1 MINLINEINS
11 KLKAIISELEDKKS
25 ECESVLDDVK
35 SKIDKKID
43 EAKRYKVDVDSA
55 KDKIKTLEE
64 EIKAL
69 EVDLTD
75 LNERFGKKDLNAIV
89 EAGNKEI
96 NAKMIAKQ
104 NEITKYREK
113 IGELTEKARAIK
125 DLLINL
131 KKDKEIKTERLSNYT
146 KALEYYSK
154 ELNRIIDFASENPDN
169 LIFEPTYEVKKYED
183 VNLDSPVFDEISQMD
198 EPDEEEETT
207 ASVSEPEPEVKTLE
221 EPATTDYQKID
232 FKALNDSIDSEY
244 ASIFGTGLDDEE
256 EKTDLKEPATEPE
269 VHTESEKSE
278 ESVLQEKKEESKDE
292 SLNIFDH
299 ENVSDGGFSFG
310 GLSEADLNMEPEV
323 EPEPVTTDNTMN
335 STDTEKEN
343 SLSFE
348 PVEEKND
355 NENELINLFTE
366 NGVDYYNFTKADQDR
381 LKANY
386 NKEMYKKVF
395 DVLKRNNIKL
405 DEIYESADIFTTS
418 TPAEIEHVI
427 SKLLL
432 AGQTTSNISYVLS
445 ALPFINSFDLNE
457 VIKSYGP
464 KVSEA
469 NITDLIVKAKHL
481 NDLGGNR

>member
-11 KLKAIISELEDKKS
+11 KLKAIISELETKKS
-25 ECESVLDDVK
+25 ECEKVLDEVK

-43 EAKRYKVDVDSA
+43 EAKGYKVDVDNA
-55 KDKIKTLEE
+55 KEKIKSLEE

-131 KKDKEIKTERLSNYT
+131 KKDKEIKTERLDNYT

-154 ELNRIIDFASENPDN
+154 ELNRIIDFSSENPEN
-169 LIFEPTYEVKKYED
+169 LVIEPTFEVKKYD
-183 VNLDSPVFDEISQMD
+183 NVNLDSPVFDEISQMD
-198 EPDEEEETT
+198 EPEDEETETSS
-207 ASVSEPEPEVKTLE
+207 AVKEEVKTEE
-221 EPATTDYQKID
+221 EPVSDYQKID

-244 ASIFGTGLDDEE
+244 ASIFGTGLDDDHKKSEPVAPSKEEVTEE
-256 EKTDLKEPATEPE
+256 EP
-269 VHTESEKSE
+269 
-278 ESVLQEKKEESKDE
+278 SKDE
-292 SLNIFDH
+292 VKDEPVSNDLNIFEH
-299 ENVSDGGFSFG
+299 ENVSDSDGSFSFD
-310 GLSEADLNMEPEV
+310 GLSEADLNAEPEAPLDDKKV
-323 EPEPVTTDNTMN
+323 EVKD
-335 STDTEKEN
+335 N

-348 PVEEKND
+348 SVTPSNDETEE
-355 NENELINLFTE
+355 LANLFTE
-366 NGVDYYNFTKADQDR
+366 NGVDYYKFTATDQDR
-381 LKANY
+381 LKSNY

-405 DEIYESADIFTTS
+405 DSIYDSADLFTTS

-445 ALPFINSFDLNE
+445 ALPLINSFDLNE
-457 VIKSYGP
+457 VVKSYGP

>member
-11 KLKAIISELEDKKS
+11 KLKAIISELETKKS
-25 ECESVLDDVK
+25 ECEKVLDDVK

-43 EAKRYKVDVDSA
+43 EAKGYKVDVDSA

-131 KKDKEIKTERLSNYT
+131 KKDKEIKTERLDNYT
-146 KALEYYSK
+146 KALKYYSK
-154 ELNRIIDFASENPDN
+154 ELNRIIDFSSENPEN
-169 LIFEPTYEVKKYED
+169 LVIEPTFEVKKYD
-183 VNLDSPVFDEISQMD
+183 NVNLDSPVFDEISQMN
-198 EPDEEEETT
+198 EPEDEETETSS
-207 ASVSEPEPEVKTLE
+207 AVKEDVKTEE
-221 EPATTDYQKID
+221 EPVSDYQKID

-244 ASIFGTGLDDEE
+244 ASIFGTGLDDDDHKESEPVAPFKEEVTEE
-256 EKTDLKEPATEPE
+256 EP
-269 VHTESEKSE
+269 
-278 ESVLQEKKEESKDE
+278 SKDE
-292 SLNIFDH
+292 VKDEPVSNDLNIFEH
-299 ENVSDGGFSFG
+299 ENVSDGDGSFSFD
-310 GLSEADLNMEPEV
+310 GLSEADLNAEPEAPLDDKKV
-323 EPEPVTTDNTMN
+323 EVKD
-335 STDTEKEN
+335 N

-348 PVEEKND
+348 SVTPSNDETEE
-355 NENELINLFTE
+355 LANLFTE
-366 NGVDYYNFTKADQDR
+366 NGVDYYKFTATDQDR
-381 LKANY
+381 LKSNY

-405 DEIYESADIFTTS
+405 DAIYDSADLFTTS

-445 ALPFINSFDLNE
+445 ALPLINSFDLNE
-457 VIKSYGP
+457 VVKSYGP

>member
-1 MINLINEINS
+1 MINLIKEINS
-11 KLKAIISELEDKKS
+11 KLKAIISELETKKS
-25 ECESVLDDVK
+25 ECEKVLDEVK

-43 EAKRYKVDVDSA
+43 EAKGYKVDVDNA
-55 KDKIKTLEE
+55 KEKIKSLEE

-131 KKDKEIKTERLSNYT
+131 KKDKEIKTERLDNYT

-154 ELNRIIDFASENPDN
+154 ELNRIIDFASENPEN
-169 LIFEPTYEVKKYED
+169 LVIEPTFEVKKYD
-183 VNLDSPVFDEISQMD
+183 NVNLDSPVFDEISQMN
-198 EPDEEEETT
+198 EPEDEETETSS
-207 ASVSEPEPEVKTLE
+207 AVKEEVKTEE
-221 EPATTDYQKID
+221 EPVSDYQKID

-244 ASIFGTGLDDEE
+244 ASIFGTGLDDDDHKESEPVAPFKEEVTEE
-256 EKTDLKEPATEPE
+256 EP
-269 VHTESEKSE
+269 
-278 ESVLQEKKEESKDE
+278 SKDE
-292 SLNIFDH
+292 VKDEPVSNDLNIFEH
-299 ENVSDGGFSFG
+299 ENVSDGDGSFSFD
-310 GLSEADLNMEPEV
+310 GLSEADLNAEPEAPLDDKKV
-323 EPEPVTTDNTMN
+323 EVKD
-335 STDTEKEN
+335 N

-348 PVEEKND
+348 SVTPSNDETEE
-355 NENELINLFTE
+355 LANLFTE
-366 NGVDYYNFTKADQDR
+366 NGVDYYKFTATDQDR
-381 LKANY
+381 LKSNY

-405 DEIYESADIFTTS
+405 DAIYDSADLFTTS

-445 ALPFINSFDLNE
+445 ALPLINSFDLNE
-457 VIKSYGP
+457 VVKSYGP

>member
-1 MINLINEINS
+1 MINLIKEINS
-11 KLKAIISELEDKKS
+11 KLKAIISELETKKS
-25 ECESVLDDVK
+25 ECEKVLDEVK

-43 EAKRYKVDVDSA
+43 EAKGYKVDVDNA
-55 KDKIKTLEE
+55 KEKIKSLEE

-131 KKDKEIKTERLSNYT
+131 KKDKEIKTERLDNYT
-146 KALEYYSK
+146 KALKYYSK
-154 ELNRIIDFASENPDN
+154 ELNRIIDFSSENPEN
-169 LIFEPTYEVKKYED
+169 LVIEPTFEVKKYD
-183 VNLDSPVFDEISQMD
+183 NVNLDSPVFDEISKMD
-198 EPDEEEETT
+198 EPEDEETETSS
-207 ASVSEPEPEVKTLE
+207 AVKEEVKTEE
-221 EPATTDYQKID
+221 EPVSDYQKID

-244 ASIFGTGLDDEE
+244 ASIFGTGLDDDDHKKSEPVVPSKEEVTEE
-256 EKTDLKEPATEPE
+256 EP
-269 VHTESEKSE
+269 
-278 ESVLQEKKEESKDE
+278 SKDE
-292 SLNIFDH
+292 VKDEPVSNDLNIFEH
-299 ENVSDGGFSFG
+299 ENVSDGDGIFSFE
-310 GLSEADLNMEPEV
+310 GLSEADLNAEPEAPLDDKKV
-323 EPEPVTTDNTMN
+323 EVKD
-335 STDTEKEN
+335 N

-348 PVEEKND
+348 SVTPSNDETEE
-355 NENELINLFTE
+355 LANLFTE
-366 NGVDYYNFTKADQDR
+366 NGVDYYKFTATDQDR
-381 LKANY
+381 LKSNY

-405 DEIYESADIFTTS
+405 DAIYDSADLFTTS

-445 ALPFINSFDLNE
+445 ALPLINSFDLNE
-457 VIKSYGP
+457 VVKSYGP

>member
-11 KLKAIISELEDKKS
+11 KLKAIISELETKKS
-25 ECESVLDDVK
+25 ECEKVLDDVK

-43 EAKRYKVDVDSA
+43 EAKGYKVDVDNA
-55 KDKIKTLEE
+55 KEKIKSLEE

-131 KKDKEIKTERLSNYT
+131 KKDKEIKTERLDNYT
-146 KALEYYSK
+146 KALKYYSK
-154 ELNRIIDFASENPDN
+154 ELNRIIDFSSENPEN
-169 LIFEPTYEVKKYED
+169 LVIEPTFEVKKYD
-183 VNLDSPVFDEISQMD
+183 NVNLDSPVFDEISQMD
-198 EPDEEEETT
+198 EPEDEETETSS
-207 ASVSEPEPEVKTLE
+207 AVKEEVKTEE
-221 EPATTDYQKID
+221 EPVSDYQKID

-244 ASIFGTGLDDEE
+244 ASIFGTGLDDDDHKESEPVAPSKEEVTEE
-256 EKTDLKEPATEPE
+256 E
-269 VHTESEKSE
+269 S
-278 ESVLQEKKEESKDE
+278 SKDE
-292 SLNIFDH
+292 VKDEPVSNDLNIFEH
-299 ENVSDGGFSFG
+299 ENVSDGDGSFSFD
-310 GLSEADLNMEPEV
+310 GLSEADLNAEPEAPLDDKKV
-323 EPEPVTTDNTMN
+323 EVKD
-335 STDTEKEN
+335 N

-348 PVEEKND
+348 SVTPSNDETEE
-355 NENELINLFTE
+355 LANLFTE
-366 NGVDYYNFTKADQDR
+366 NGVDYYKFTATDQDR
-381 LKANY
+381 LKSNY

-405 DEIYESADIFTTS
+405 DAIYDSADLFTTS

-445 ALPFINSFDLNE
+445 ALPLINSFDLNE
-457 VIKSYGP
+457 VVKSYGP

>member
-1 MINLINEINS
+1 MINLIKEINS
-11 KLKAIISELEDKKS
+11 KLKAIISELETKKS
-25 ECESVLDDVK
+25 ECEKVLDDVK

-43 EAKRYKVDVDSA
+43 EAKGYKVDVDNA
-55 KDKIKTLEE
+55 KEKIKSLEE

-131 KKDKEIKTERLSNYT
+131 KKDKEIKTERLDNYT

-154 ELNRIIDFASENPDN
+154 ELNRIIDFSSENPEN
-169 LIFEPTYEVKKYED
+169 LVIEPTFEVKRYD
-183 VNLDSPVFDEISQMD
+183 NVNLDSPVFDEISQMD
-198 EPDEEEETT
+198 EPEDEETE
-207 ASVSEPEPEVKTLE
+207 ASSAVKEEVKTEE
-221 EPATTDYQKID
+221 EPVSDYQKID

-244 ASIFGTGLDDEE
+244 ASIFGTGLDDDDHKKSEPVVPSKEEVIEE
-256 EKTDLKEPATEPE
+256 EP
-269 VHTESEKSE
+269 
-278 ESVLQEKKEESKDE
+278 SKDE
-292 SLNIFDH
+292 VKDEPVSNVLNIFEH
-299 ENVSDGGFSFG
+299 ENVSDSDGSFSFD
-310 GLSEADLNMEPEV
+310 GLSEADLNAEPETPLDDKKV
-323 EPEPVTTDNTMN
+323 EVKD
-335 STDTEKEN
+335 N

-348 PVEEKND
+348 SVTPSNDETEE
-355 NENELINLFTE
+355 LANLFTE
-366 NGVDYYNFTKADQDR
+366 NGVDYYKFTATDQDR
-381 LKANY
+381 LKSNY

-405 DEIYESADIFTTS
+405 DSIYDSADLFTTS

-445 ALPFINSFDLNE
+445 ALPLINSFDLNE
-457 VIKSYGP
+457 VVKSYGP

>member
-11 KLKAIISELEDKKS
+11 KLKAIISELETKKS
-25 ECESVLDDVK
+25 ECEKVLDEVQ
-35 SKIDKKID
+35 SKIDNKID
-43 EAKRYKVDVDSA
+43 EAKGYKVDVDNA
-55 KDKIKTLEE
+55 KEKIKSLEE

-131 KKDKEIKTERLSNYT
+131 KKDKEIKTERLDNYT

-154 ELNRIIDFASENPDN
+154 ELNRIIDFSSENPEN
-169 LIFEPTYEVKKYED
+169 LVIEPTFEVKKYD
-183 VNLDSPVFDEISQMD
+183 NVNLDSPVFDEISQMN
-198 EPDEEEETT
+198 EPEDEETETSS
-207 ASVSEPEPEVKTLE
+207 AVKEEVKTEE
-221 EPATTDYQKID
+221 EPVSDYQKID

-244 ASIFGTGLDDEE
+244 ASIFGTGLDDDDHKKSEPVVPSKEEVIEE
-256 EKTDLKEPATEPE
+256 EP
-269 VHTESEKSE
+269 
-278 ESVLQEKKEESKDE
+278 SKDE
-292 SLNIFDH
+292 VKDEPVSNVLNIFEH
-299 ENVSDGGFSFG
+299 ENVSDSDGSFSFD
-310 GLSEADLNMEPEV
+310 GLSEADLNAEPETPLDDKKV
-323 EPEPVTTDNTMN
+323 EVKD
-335 STDTEKEN
+335 N

-348 PVEEKND
+348 SVTPSNDETEE
-355 NENELINLFTE
+355 LANLFTE
-366 NGVDYYNFTKADQDR
+366 NGVDYYKFTATDQDR
-381 LKANY
+381 LKSNY

-405 DEIYESADIFTTS
+405 DAIYDSADLFTTS

-445 ALPFINSFDLNE
+445 ALPLINSFDLNE
-457 VIKSYGP
+457 VVKSYGP

>member
-1 MINLINEINS
+1 MINLIKEINS
-11 KLKAIISELEDKKS
+11 KLKAIISELETKKS
-25 ECESVLDDVK
+25 ECEKVLDEVK

-43 EAKRYKVDVDSA
+43 EAKGYKVDVDNA
-55 KDKIKTLEE
+55 KEKIKSLEE

-131 KKDKEIKTERLSNYT
+131 KKDKEIKTERLDNYT

-154 ELNRIIDFASENPDN
+154 ELNRIIDFSSENPEN
-169 LIFEPTYEVKKYED
+169 LVIEPTFEVKKYD
-183 VNLDSPVFDEISQMD
+183 NVNLDSPVFDEISQMD
-198 EPDEEEETT
+198 EPEDEETETSS
-207 ASVSEPEPEVKTLE
+207 AVKEEVKTEE
-221 EPATTDYQKID
+221 EPVSDYQKID

-244 ASIFGTGLDDEE
+244 ASIFGTGLDDDHKESEPVVPSKEEVTEE
-256 EKTDLKEPATEPE
+256 EP
-269 VHTESEKSE
+269 
-278 ESVLQEKKEESKDE
+278 SKDE
-292 SLNIFDH
+292 VKDEPVSNDLNIFEH
-299 ENVSDGGFSFG
+299 ENVSDGDGSFSFD
-310 GLSEADLNMEPEV
+310 GLSEADLNAEPEAPLDDKKV
-323 EPEPVTTDNTMN
+323 EVKD
-335 STDTEKEN
+335 N

-348 PVEEKND
+348 SVTPSNDETEE
-355 NENELINLFTE
+355 LANLFTE
-366 NGVDYYNFTKADQDR
+366 NGVDYYKFTATDQDR
-381 LKANY
+381 LKSNY

-405 DEIYESADIFTTS
+405 DAIYDSADLFTTS

-445 ALPFINSFDLNE
+445 ALPLINSFDLNE
-457 VIKSYGP
+457 VVKSYGP

>member
-1 MINLINEINS
+1 MINLIKEINS
-11 KLKAIISELEDKKS
+11 KLKAIISELETKKS
-25 ECESVLDDVK
+25 ECEKVLDDVK

-43 EAKRYKVDVDSA
+43 EAKGYKVDVDNA
-55 KDKIKTLEE
+55 KEKIKFLEE

-131 KKDKEIKTERLSNYT
+131 KKDKEIKTERLDNYT

-154 ELNRIIDFASENPDN
+154 ELNRIIDFASENPEN
-169 LIFEPTYEVKKYED
+169 LVIEPTFEVKKYD
-183 VNLDSPVFDEISQMD
+183 NVNLDSPVFDEISQMN
-198 EPDEEEETT
+198 EPEDEETETSSAVKEE
-207 ASVSEPEPEVKTLE
+207 AKTEE
-221 EPATTDYQKID
+221 EPVSDYQKID

-244 ASIFGTGLDDEE
+244 ASIFGTGLDDDDHKESEPVVPSKEEVTEE
-256 EKTDLKEPATEPE
+256 EP
-269 VHTESEKSE
+269 
-278 ESVLQEKKEESKDE
+278 SKDE
-292 SLNIFDH
+292 VKDEPVSNDLNIFEH
-299 ENVSDGGFSFG
+299 ENVSDGDGSFSFD
-310 GLSEADLNMEPEV
+310 GLSEADLNAEPEAPLDDKKV
-323 EPEPVTTDNTMN
+323 EVKD
-335 STDTEKEN
+335 N

-348 PVEEKND
+348 SVTPSNDETEE
-355 NENELINLFTE
+355 LANLFTE
-366 NGVDYYNFTKADQDR
+366 NGVDYYKFTATDQDR
-381 LKANY
+381 LKSNY

-405 DEIYESADIFTTS
+405 DAIYDSADLFTTS

-445 ALPFINSFDLNE
+445 ALPLINSFDLNE
-457 VIKSYGP
+457 VVKSYGP

>member
-1 MINLINEINS
+1 MINLIKEINS
-11 KLKAIISELEDKKS
+11 KLKAIISELETKKS
-25 ECESVLDDVK
+25 ECEKVLDDVK

-43 EAKRYKVDVDSA
+43 EAKGYKVDVDNA
-55 KDKIKTLEE
+55 KEKIKSLEE

-131 KKDKEIKTERLSNYT
+131 KKDKEIKTERLDNYT

-154 ELNRIIDFASENPDN
+154 ELNRIIDFSSENPEN
-169 LIFEPTYEVKKYED
+169 LVIEPTFEVKKYD
-183 VNLDSPVFDEISQMD
+183 NVNLDSPVFDEISQMD
-198 EPDEEEETT
+198 EPEDEETETSS
-207 ASVSEPEPEVKTLE
+207 AVKEEVKTEE
-221 EPATTDYQKID
+221 EPVSDYQKID

-244 ASIFGTGLDDEE
+244 ASIFGTGLDDDDHKESEPVAPSEE
-256 EKTDLKEPATEPE
+256 EVTEEEPSKGE
-269 VHTESEKSE
+269 V
-278 ESVLQEKKEESKDE
+278 KDE
-292 SLNIFDH
+292 PVSNDLNIFEH
-299 ENVSDGGFSFG
+299 ENVSDGDGSFSFD
-310 GLSEADLNMEPEV
+310 GLSEADLNAEPEAPLDDKKV
-323 EPEPVTTDNTMN
+323 EVKD
-335 STDTEKEN
+335 N

-348 PVEEKND
+348 SVTPSNDETEE
-355 NENELINLFTE
+355 LANLFTE
-366 NGVDYYNFTKADQDR
+366 NGVDYYKFTATDQDR
-381 LKANY
+381 LKSNY

-405 DEIYESADIFTTS
+405 DAIYDSADLFTTS

-445 ALPFINSFDLNE
+445 ALPLINSFDLNE
-457 VIKSYGP
+457 VVKSYGP

>member
-1 MINLINEINS
+1 MINLIKEINS
-11 KLKAIISELEDKKS
+11 KLKAIISELETKKS
-25 ECESVLDDVK
+25 ECEKVLDDVK
-35 SKIDKKID
+35 SNIDKKID
-43 EAKRYKVDVDSA
+43 EAKGYKVDVDNA
-55 KDKIKTLEE
+55 KEKIKSLEE

-131 KKDKEIKTERLSNYT
+131 KKDKEIKTERLDNYT

-154 ELNRIIDFASENPDN
+154 ELNRIIDFSSENPEN
-169 LIFEPTYEVKKYED
+169 LVIEPTFEVKRYD
-183 VNLDSPVFDEISQMD
+183 NVNLDSPVFDEISQMD
-198 EPDEEEETT
+198 EPEDEETE
-207 ASVSEPEPEVKTLE
+207 ASSAVKEEVKTEE
-221 EPATTDYQKID
+221 EPVSDYQKID

-244 ASIFGTGLDDEE
+244 ASIFGTGLDDDDHKKSEPVVPSKEEVIEE
-256 EKTDLKEPATEPE
+256 EP
-269 VHTESEKSE
+269 
-278 ESVLQEKKEESKDE
+278 SKDE
-292 SLNIFDH
+292 VKDEPVSNVLNIFEH
-299 ENVSDGGFSFG
+299 ENVSDSDGSFSFD
-310 GLSEADLNMEPEV
+310 GLSEAELNAEPETPLDDKKV
-323 EPEPVTTDNTMN
+323 EVKD
-335 STDTEKEN
+335 N

-348 PVEEKND
+348 SVTPSNDETEE
-355 NENELINLFTE
+355 LANLFTE
-366 NGVDYYNFTKADQDR
+366 NGVDYYKFTATDQDR
-381 LKANY
+381 LKSNY

-405 DEIYESADIFTTS
+405 DSIYDSADLFTTS

-445 ALPFINSFDLNE
+445 ALPLINSFDLNE
-457 VIKSYGP
+457 VVKSYGP

>member
-1 MINLINEINS
+1 MINLIKEINS
-11 KLKAIISELEDKKS
+11 KLKAIISELETKKS
-25 ECESVLDDVK
+25 ECEKVLDDVK

-43 EAKRYKVDVDSA
+43 EAKGYKVDVDNA
-55 KDKIKTLEE
+55 KEKIKSLEE

-131 KKDKEIKTERLSNYT
+131 KKDKEIKTERLDNYT
-146 KALEYYSK
+146 KALKYYSK
-154 ELNRIIDFASENPDN
+154 ELNRIIDFASENPEN
-169 LIFEPTYEVKKYED
+169 LVIEPTFEVKKYD
-183 VNLDSPVFDEISQMD
+183 NVNLDSPVFDEISQMD
-198 EPDEEEETT
+198 EPEDEETETSS
-207 ASVSEPEPEVKTLE
+207 AVKEEVKTEE
-221 EPATTDYQKID
+221 EPVSDYQKID

-244 ASIFGTGLDDEE
+244 ASIFGTGLDDDDHKESEPVVPSKEEVTEE
-256 EKTDLKEPATEPE
+256 EP
-269 VHTESEKSE
+269 
-278 ESVLQEKKEESKDE
+278 SKDE
-292 SLNIFDH
+292 VKDEPVSNDLNIFEH
-299 ENVSDGGFSFG
+299 ENVSDGDGSFSFD
-310 GLSEADLNMEPEV
+310 GLSEADLNAEPEAPLDDKKV
-323 EPEPVTTDNTMN
+323 EVKD
-335 STDTEKEN
+335 N

-348 PVEEKND
+348 SVTPSNDETEE
-355 NENELINLFTE
+355 LANLFTE
-366 NGVDYYNFTKADQDR
+366 NGVDYYKFTATDQDR
-381 LKANY
+381 LKSNY

-405 DEIYESADIFTTS
+405 DSIYDSADLFTTS

-445 ALPFINSFDLNE
+445 ALPLINSFDLNE
-457 VIKSYGP
+457 VVKSYGP

>member
-1 MINLINEINS
+1 MINLIKEINS
-11 KLKAIISELEDKKS
+11 KLKAIISELETKKS
-25 ECESVLDDVK
+25 ECEKVLDDVK

-43 EAKRYKVDVDSA
+43 EAKGYKVDVDNA

-131 KKDKEIKTERLSNYT
+131 KKDKEIKTERLDNYT

-154 ELNRIIDFASENPDN
+154 ELNRIIDFSSENPEN
-169 LIFEPTYEVKKYED
+169 LVIEPTFEVKKYD
-183 VNLDSPVFDEISQMD
+183 NVNLDSPVFDEISQMN
-198 EPDEEEETT
+198 EPEDEETETSS
-207 ASVSEPEPEVKTLE
+207 AVKEEVKTEE
-221 EPATTDYQKID
+221 EPVSDYQKID

-244 ASIFGTGLDDEE
+244 ASIFGTGLDDDHKESEPVAPSKEEVTEE
-256 EKTDLKEPATEPE
+256 EP
-269 VHTESEKSE
+269 
-278 ESVLQEKKEESKDE
+278 SKDE
-292 SLNIFDH
+292 VKDEPVSNDLNIFEH
-299 ENVSDGGFSFG
+299 ENVSDGDGSFSFD
-310 GLSEADLNMEPEV
+310 GLSEADLNAEPEAPLDDKKV
-323 EPEPVTTDNTMN
+323 EVKD
-335 STDTEKEN
+335 N

-348 PVEEKND
+348 SVTPSNDETEE
-355 NENELINLFTE
+355 LANLFTE
-366 NGVDYYNFTKADQDR
+366 NGVDYYKFTATDQDR
-381 LKANY
+381 LKSNY

-405 DEIYESADIFTTS
+405 DSIYDSADLFTTS

-445 ALPFINSFDLNE
+445 ALPLINSFDLNE
-457 VIKSYGP
+457 VVKSYGP

>member
-1 MINLINEINS
+1 MINLIKEINS
-11 KLKAIISELEDKKS
+11 KLKAIISELETKKS
-25 ECESVLDDVK
+25 ECEKVLDEVK

-43 EAKRYKVDVDSA
+43 EAKGYKVDVDNA
-55 KDKIKTLEE
+55 KEKIKSLEE

-131 KKDKEIKTERLSNYT
+131 KKDKEIKTERLDNYT

-154 ELNRIIDFASENPDN
+154 ELNRIIDFSSENPEN
-169 LIFEPTYEVKKYED
+169 LVIEPTFEVKRYD
-183 VNLDSPVFDEISQMD
+183 NVNLDSPVFDEISQMD
-198 EPDEEEETT
+198 EPEDEETE
-207 ASVSEPEPEVKTLE
+207 ASSAVKEEVKTEE
-221 EPATTDYQKID
+221 EPVSDYQKID

-244 ASIFGTGLDDEE
+244 ASIFGTGLDDDDHKKSEPVVPSKEEVIEE
-256 EKTDLKEPATEPE
+256 EP
-269 VHTESEKSE
+269 
-278 ESVLQEKKEESKDE
+278 SKDE
-292 SLNIFDH
+292 VKDETVSNVLNIFEH
-299 ENVSDGGFSFG
+299 ENVSDSDGSFSFD
-310 GLSEADLNMEPEV
+310 GLSEADLNAEPETPLDDKKV
-323 EPEPVTTDNTMN
+323 EVKD
-335 STDTEKEN
+335 N

-348 PVEEKND
+348 SVTPSNDETEE
-355 NENELINLFTE
+355 LANLFTE
-366 NGVDYYNFTKADQDR
+366 NGVDYYKFTATDQDR
-381 LKANY
+381 LKSNY

-405 DEIYESADIFTTS
+405 DSIYDSADLFTTS

-445 ALPFINSFDLNE
+445 ALPLINSFDLNE
-457 VIKSYGP
+457 VVKSYGP

>member
-1 MINLINEINS
+1 MINLIKEINS
-11 KLKAIISELEDKKS
+11 KLKAIISELETKKS
-25 ECESVLDDVK
+25 ECEKVLDDVK

-43 EAKRYKVDVDSA
+43 EAKGYKVDVDSA

-131 KKDKEIKTERLSNYT
+131 KKDKEIKTERLDNYT

-154 ELNRIIDFASENPDN
+154 ELNRIIDFSSENPEN
-169 LIFEPTYEVKKYED
+169 LVIEPTFEVKRYD
-183 VNLDSPVFDEISQMD
+183 NVNLDSPVFDEISQMD
-198 EPDEEEETT
+198 EPEDEETE
-207 ASVSEPEPEVKTLE
+207 ASSAVKEEVKTEE
-221 EPATTDYQKID
+221 EPVSDYQKID

-244 ASIFGTGLDDEE
+244 ASIFGTGLDDDDHKESEPVAPSKEEVTEE
-256 EKTDLKEPATEPE
+256 EP
-269 VHTESEKSE
+269 
-278 ESVLQEKKEESKDE
+278 SKDE
-292 SLNIFDH
+292 VKDEPVSNDLNIFEH
-299 ENVSDGGFSFG
+299 ENVSDGDGSFSFD
-310 GLSEADLNMEPEV
+310 GLSEADLNAEPEAPLDDKKV
-323 EPEPVTTDNTMN
+323 EVKD
-335 STDTEKEN
+335 N

-348 PVEEKND
+348 SVTPSNDETEE
-355 NENELINLFTE
+355 LANLFTE
-366 NGVDYYNFTKADQDR
+366 NGVDYYKFTATDQDR
-381 LKANY
+381 LKSNY

-405 DEIYESADIFTTS
+405 DSIYDSADLFTTS

-445 ALPFINSFDLNE
+445 ALPLINSFDLNE
-457 VIKSYGP
+457 VVKSYGP

>member
-11 KLKAIISELEDKKS
+11 KLKAIISELETKKS
-25 ECESVLDDVK
+25 ECEKVLDEVK

-43 EAKRYKVDVDSA
+43 EAKGYKVDVDNA
-55 KDKIKTLEE
+55 KEKIKSLEE

-131 KKDKEIKTERLSNYT
+131 KKDKEIKTERLDNYT

-154 ELNRIIDFASENPDN
+154 ELNRIIDFSSENPEN
-169 LIFEPTYEVKKYED
+169 LVIEPTFEVKRYD
-183 VNLDSPVFDEISQMD
+183 NVNLDSPVFDEISQMD
-198 EPDEEEETT
+198 EPEDEETETSS
-207 ASVSEPEPEVKTLE
+207 AVKEEVKTEE
-221 EPATTDYQKID
+221 EPVSDYQKID

-244 ASIFGTGLDDEE
+244 ASIFGTGLDDDDHKESEPVAPFKEEVTEE
-256 EKTDLKEPATEPE
+256 EP
-269 VHTESEKSE
+269 
-278 ESVLQEKKEESKDE
+278 SKDE
-292 SLNIFDH
+292 VKDEPVSNDLNIFEH
-299 ENVSDGGFSFG
+299 ENVSDGDGSFSFD
-310 GLSEADLNMEPEV
+310 GLSEADLNAEPEAPLDDKKV
-323 EPEPVTTDNTMN
+323 EVKD
-335 STDTEKEN
+335 N

-348 PVEEKND
+348 SVTPSNDETEE
-355 NENELINLFTE
+355 LANLFTE
-366 NGVDYYNFTKADQDR
+366 NGVDYYKFTATDQDR
-381 LKANY
+381 LKSNY

-405 DEIYESADIFTTS
+405 DAIYDSADLFTTS

-445 ALPFINSFDLNE
+445 ALPLINSFDLNE
-457 VIKSYGP
+457 VVKSYGP

>member
-1 MINLINEINS
+1 MINLLKEINS
-11 KLKAIISELEDKKS
+11 KLKAIISELETKKS
-25 ECESVLDDVK
+25 ECEKVLDDVK

-43 EAKRYKVDVDSA
+43 EAKGYKVDVDNA
-55 KDKIKTLEE
+55 KEKIKSLEE

-131 KKDKEIKTERLSNYT
+131 KKDKEIKTERLDNYT

-154 ELNRIIDFASENPDN
+154 ELNRIIDFASENPEN
-169 LIFEPTYEVKKYED
+169 LVIEPTFEVKKYD
-183 VNLDSPVFDEISQMD
+183 NVNLDSPVFDEISQMD
-198 EPDEEEETT
+198 EPEDEETETSS
-207 ASVSEPEPEVKTLE
+207 AVKEEVKTEE
-221 EPATTDYQKID
+221 EPVSDYQKID

-244 ASIFGTGLDDEE
+244 ASIFGTGLDDDDHKESEPVAPFKEEVTEE
-256 EKTDLKEPATEPE
+256 EP
-269 VHTESEKSE
+269 
-278 ESVLQEKKEESKDE
+278 SKDE
-292 SLNIFDH
+292 VKDEPVSNDLNIFEH
-299 ENVSDGGFSFG
+299 ENVSDGDGSFSFD
-310 GLSEADLNMEPEV
+310 GLSEADLNAEPEAPLDDKKV
-323 EPEPVTTDNTMN
+323 EVKD
-335 STDTEKEN
+335 N

-348 PVEEKND
+348 SVTPSNDETEE
-355 NENELINLFTE
+355 LANLFTE
-366 NGVDYYNFTKADQDR
+366 NGVDYYKFTATDQDR
-381 LKANY
+381 LKSNY

-405 DEIYESADIFTTS
+405 DSIYDSADLFTTS

-445 ALPFINSFDLNE
+445 ALPLINSFDLNE
-457 VIKSYGP
+457 VVKSYGP

>member
-11 KLKAIISELEDKKS
+11 KLKAIISELETKKS
-25 ECESVLDDVK
+25 ECEKVLDEVK

-43 EAKRYKVDVDSA
+43 EAKGYKVDVDNA

-131 KKDKEIKTERLSNYT
+131 KKDKEIKTERLDNYT

-154 ELNRIIDFASENPDN
+154 ELNRIIDFASENPEN
-169 LIFEPTYEVKKYED
+169 LVIEPTFEVKKYD
-183 VNLDSPVFDEISQMD
+183 NVNLDSPVFDEISQMD
-198 EPDEEEETT
+198 EPEDEETEISSAVKE
-207 ASVSEPEPEVKTLE
+207 EVKTEE
-221 EPATTDYQKID
+221 EPVSDYQKID

-244 ASIFGTGLDDEE
+244 ASIFGTGLDDDHKESEPVAPSKEEVTEE
-256 EKTDLKEPATEPE
+256 EP
-269 VHTESEKSE
+269 
-278 ESVLQEKKEESKDE
+278 SKDE
-292 SLNIFDH
+292 VKDEPVSNDLNIFEH
-299 ENVSDGGFSFG
+299 ENVSDGDGSFSFD
-310 GLSEADLNMEPEV
+310 GLSEADLNAEPEAPLDDKKV
-323 EPEPVTTDNTMN
+323 EVKD
-335 STDTEKEN
+335 N

-348 PVEEKND
+348 SVTPSNDETEE
-355 NENELINLFTE
+355 LANLFTE
-366 NGVDYYNFTKADQDR
+366 NGVDYYKFTATDQDR
-381 LKANY
+381 LKSNY

-405 DEIYESADIFTTS
+405 DSIYDSADLFTTS

-445 ALPFINSFDLNE
+445 ALPLINSFDLNE
-457 VIKSYGP
+457 VVKSYGP

>member
-11 KLKAIISELEDKKS
+11 KLKAIISELESKKS
-25 ECESVLDDVK
+25 ECEKVLDDVK

-43 EAKRYKVDVDSA
+43 EAKVYKNDVDNA
-55 KDKIKTLEE
+55 KEKIKSLEE

-131 KKDKEIKTERLSNYT
+131 KKDKEVKTDRLNNYT
-146 KALEYYSK
+146 KALEYYFK
-154 ELNRIIDFASENPDN
+154 ELNRIIDFSSENPEN
-169 LIFEPTYEVKKYED
+169 LVIEPTFEVKKYD
-183 VNLDSPVFDEISQMD
+183 NVNLDSPVFDEISQMD
-198 EPDEEEETT
+198 EPEDVETET
-207 ASVSEPEPEVKTLE
+207 SSAVNEEVKTEE
-221 EPATTDYQKID
+221 EPVNDYQKID
-232 FKALNDSIDSEY
+232 FKALNDSIDNEY
-244 ASIFGTGLDDEE
+244 ASIFGTDLDEE
-256 EKTDLKEPATEPE
+256 ESKKSEKDPEVKEEEKKTEPVVE
-269 VHTESEKSE
+269 DVKTEINAGVKPEA
-278 ESVLQEKKEESKDE
+278 V
-292 SLNIFDH
+292 NIF
-299 ENVSDGGFSFG
+299 EPSTNVFDGGFSFD
-310 GLSEADLNMEPEV
+310 GLSEADLNAEPEAPIGDKKV
-323 EPEPVTTDNTMN
+323 EVKD
-335 STDTEKEN
+335 N

-348 PVEEKND
+348 SVTPSNDETEE
-355 NENELINLFTE
+355 LANLFTE
-366 NGVDYYNFTKADQDR
+366 NGVDYYKFTAADQDR
-381 LKANY
+381 LKSNY

-405 DEIYESADIFTTS
+405 DAIYDSADLFTTS

-445 ALPFINSFDLNE
+445 ALPLINSFDLNE

-464 KVSEA
+464 KVNEA

>member
-1 MINLINEINS
+1 MINLIKEINS
-11 KLKAIISELEDKKS
+11 KLKAIISELETKKS
-25 ECESVLDDVK
+25 ECEKVLDDVK

-43 EAKRYKVDVDSA
+43 EAKGYKVDVDNA
-55 KDKIKTLEE
+55 KEKIKSLEE

-131 KKDKEIKTERLSNYT
+131 KKDKEIKTERLDNYT

-154 ELNRIIDFASENPDN
+154 ELNRIIDFASENPEN
-169 LIFEPTYEVKKYED
+169 LVIEPTFEVKKYD
-183 VNLDSPVFDEISQMD
+183 NVNLDSPVFDEISQMD
-198 EPDEEEETT
+198 EPEDEETETSS
-207 ASVSEPEPEVKTLE
+207 AVKEEVKTEE
-221 EPATTDYQKID
+221 EPVSDYQKID

-244 ASIFGTGLDDEE
+244 ASIFGTGLDDDDHKESEPVAPSKEEVTEE
-256 EKTDLKEPATEPE
+256 EP
-269 VHTESEKSE
+269 
-278 ESVLQEKKEESKDE
+278 SKDE
-292 SLNIFDH
+292 VKDEPVSNDLNIFEH
-299 ENVSDGGFSFG
+299 ENVSDGDGSFSFD
-310 GLSEADLNMEPEV
+310 GLSEADLNAEPEAPLDDKKV
-323 EPEPVTTDNTMN
+323 EVKD
-335 STDTEKEN
+335 N

-348 PVEEKND
+348 SFTPSNDETEE
-355 NENELINLFTE
+355 LANLFTE
-366 NGVDYYNFTKADQDR
+366 NGVDYYKFTATDQDR
-381 LKANY
+381 LKSNY

-405 DEIYESADIFTTS
+405 DAIYDSADLFTTS

-445 ALPFINSFDLNE
+445 ALPLINSFDLNE
-457 VIKSYGP
+457 VVKSYGP

>member
-11 KLKAIISELEDKKS
+11 KLKAIISELETKKS
-25 ECESVLDDVK
+25 ECEKVLDEVK

-43 EAKRYKVDVDSA
+43 EAKGYKVDVDSA

-131 KKDKEIKTERLSNYT
+131 KKDKEIKTERLDNYT

-154 ELNRIIDFASENPDN
+154 ELNRIIDFSSENPEN
-169 LIFEPTYEVKKYED
+169 LVIEPTFEVKKYD
-183 VNLDSPVFDEISQMD
+183 NVNLDSPVFDEISQMD
-198 EPDEEEETT
+198 EPEDEETETSS
-207 ASVSEPEPEVKTLE
+207 AVKEEVKTEE
-221 EPATTDYQKID
+221 EPVSDYQKID

-244 ASIFGTGLDDEE
+244 ASIFGTGLDDDHKESEPVVPSKEEVTEE
-256 EKTDLKEPATEPE
+256 EP
-269 VHTESEKSE
+269 
-278 ESVLQEKKEESKDE
+278 SKDE
-292 SLNIFDH
+292 VKDEPVSNDLNIFEH
-299 ENVSDGGFSFG
+299 ENVSDGDGSFSFD
-310 GLSEADLNMEPEV
+310 GLSEADLNAEPEAPLDDKKV
-323 EPEPVTTDNTMN
+323 EVKD
-335 STDTEKEN
+335 N

-348 PVEEKND
+348 SVTPSNDETEE
-355 NENELINLFTE
+355 LANLFTE
-366 NGVDYYNFTKADQDR
+366 NGVDYYKFTATDQDR
-381 LKANY
+381 LKSNY

-405 DEIYESADIFTTS
+405 DSIYDSADLFTTS

-445 ALPFINSFDLNE
+445 ALPLINSFDLNE
-457 VIKSYGP
+457 VVKSYGP

>member
-11 KLKAIISELEDKKS
+11 KLKAIISELETKKS
-25 ECESVLDDVK
+25 ECEKVLDDVK

-43 EAKRYKVDVDSA
+43 EAKGYKVDVDNA
-55 KDKIKTLEE
+55 KEKIKSLEE

-131 KKDKEIKTERLSNYT
+131 KKDKEIKTERLDNYT
-146 KALEYYSK
+146 KALKYYSK
-154 ELNRIIDFASENPDN
+154 ELNRIIDFSSENPEN
-169 LIFEPTYEVKKYED
+169 LVIEPTFEVKKYD
-183 VNLDSPVFDEISQMD
+183 NVNLDSPVFDEISQMD
-198 EPDEEEETT
+198 EPEDEETEISSALKE
-207 ASVSEPEPEVKTLE
+207 EVKTEE
-221 EPATTDYQKID
+221 EPVNDYQKID

-244 ASIFGTGLDDEE
+244 ASIFGTGLDDDDHKKSEPVAPSKEEVTEE
-256 EKTDLKEPATEPE
+256 EP
-269 VHTESEKSE
+269 
-278 ESVLQEKKEESKDE
+278 SKDE
-292 SLNIFDH
+292 VKDEPVSNDLNIFEH
-299 ENVSDGGFSFG
+299 ENVSDSDGSFSFD
-310 GLSEADLNMEPEV
+310 GLSEEDLNMEPEEIV
-323 EPEPVTTDNTMN
+323 KEEPQ
-335 STDTEKEN
+335 KEN
-343 SLSFE
+343 SLSFDSVTE
-348 PVEEKND
+348 TND
-355 NENELINLFTE
+355 NENELANLFTE
-366 NGVDYYNFTKADQDR
+366 NGVDYYNFSKSDQDR
-381 LKANY
+381 LKSNY

-405 DEIYESADIFTTS
+405 DSIYDSADLFTTS

-445 ALPFINSFDLNE
+445 ALPLINSFDLNE
-457 VIKSYGP
+457 VVKSYGP

>member
-1 MINLINEINS
+1 MINLIKEINS
-11 KLKAIISELEDKKS
+11 KLKAIISELETKKS
-25 ECESVLDDVK
+25 ECEKVLDDVK

-43 EAKRYKVDVDSA
+43 EAKGYKVDVDSA

-131 KKDKEIKTERLSNYT
+131 KKDKEIKTERLDNYT

-154 ELNRIIDFASENPDN
+154 ELNRIIDFSSENPEN
-169 LIFEPTYEVKKYED
+169 LVIEPTFEVKRYD
-183 VNLDSPVFDEISQMD
+183 NVNLDSPVFDEISQMD
-198 EPDEEEETT
+198 EPEDEETE
-207 ASVSEPEPEVKTLE
+207 ASSAVKEEVKTEE
-221 EPATTDYQKID
+221 EPVSDYQKID

-244 ASIFGTGLDDEE
+244 ASIFGTGLDDDDHKKSEPVVPSKEEVTEE
-256 EKTDLKEPATEPE
+256 E
-269 VHTESEKSE
+269 S
-278 ESVLQEKKEESKDE
+278 SKDE
-292 SLNIFDH
+292 VKDEPVSNDLNIFEH
-299 ENVSDGGFSFG
+299 ENVSDGDGSFSFD
-310 GLSEADLNMEPEV
+310 GLSEADLNAEPEAPLDDKKV
-323 EPEPVTTDNTMN
+323 EVKD
-335 STDTEKEN
+335 N

-348 PVEEKND
+348 SVTPSNDETEE
-355 NENELINLFTE
+355 LANLFTE
-366 NGVDYYNFTKADQDR
+366 NGVDYYKFTATDQDR
-381 LKANY
+381 LKSNY

-405 DEIYESADIFTTS
+405 DSIYDSADLFTTS

-445 ALPFINSFDLNE
+445 ALPLINSFDLNE
-457 VIKSYGP
+457 VVKSYGP

>member
-1 MINLINEINS
+1 MINLIKEINS
-11 KLKAIISELEDKKS
+11 KLKAIISELETKKS
-25 ECESVLDDVK
+25 ECEKVLDDVK

-43 EAKRYKVDVDSA
+43 EAKGYKVDVDSA
-55 KDKIKTLEE
+55 KDKIKTLQE

-131 KKDKEIKTERLSNYT
+131 KKDKEIKTERLDNYT

-154 ELNRIIDFASENPDN
+154 ELNRIIDFSSENPEN
-169 LIFEPTYEVKKYED
+169 LVIEPTFEVKRYD
-183 VNLDSPVFDEISQMD
+183 NVNLDSPVFDEISQMD
-198 EPDEEEETT
+198 EPEDEETE
-207 ASVSEPEPEVKTLE
+207 ASSAVKEEVKTEE
-221 EPATTDYQKID
+221 EPVSDYQKID

-244 ASIFGTGLDDEE
+244 ASIFGTGLDDDDHKESEPVAPSKEEVTEE
-256 EKTDLKEPATEPE
+256 EP
-269 VHTESEKSE
+269 
-278 ESVLQEKKEESKDE
+278 SKDE
-292 SLNIFDH
+292 VKDEPVSNDLNIFEH
-299 ENVSDGGFSFG
+299 ENVSDGDGSFSFD
-310 GLSEADLNMEPEV
+310 GLSEADLNAEPEAPLDDKKV
-323 EPEPVTTDNTMN
+323 EVKD
-335 STDTEKEN
+335 N

-348 PVEEKND
+348 SVTPSNDETEE
-355 NENELINLFTE
+355 LANLFTE
-366 NGVDYYNFTKADQDR
+366 NGVDYYKFTATDQDR
-381 LKANY
+381 LKSNY

-405 DEIYESADIFTTS
+405 DSIYDSADLFTTS

-445 ALPFINSFDLNE
+445 ALPLINSFDLNE
-457 VIKSYGP
+457 VVKSYGP

>member
-1 MINLINEINS
+1 MINLIKEINS
-11 KLKAIISELEDKKS
+11 KLKAIISELETKKS
-25 ECESVLDDVK
+25 ECEKVLDEVK

-43 EAKRYKVDVDSA
+43 EAKGYKVDVDNA
-55 KDKIKTLEE
+55 KEKIKSLEE

-131 KKDKEIKTERLSNYT
+131 KKDKEIKTERLDNYT

-154 ELNRIIDFASENPDN
+154 ELNRIIDFSSENPEN
-169 LIFEPTYEVKKYED
+169 LVIEPTFEVKKYD
-183 VNLDSPVFDEISQMD
+183 NVNLDSPVFDEISQMD
-198 EPDEEEETT
+198 EPEDEETETSS
-207 ASVSEPEPEVKTLE
+207 AVKEEVKTEE
-221 EPATTDYQKID
+221 EPVSDYQKID

-244 ASIFGTGLDDEE
+244 ASIFGTGLDDDHKESEPVVPSKEEVTEE
-256 EKTDLKEPATEPE
+256 EP
-269 VHTESEKSE
+269 
-278 ESVLQEKKEESKDE
+278 SKDE
-292 SLNIFDH
+292 VKDEPVSNDLNIFEH
-299 ENVSDGGFSFG
+299 ENVSDGDGSFSFD
-310 GLSEADLNMEPEV
+310 GLSEADLNAEPEAPLDDKKV
-323 EPEPVTTDNTMN
+323 EVKD
-335 STDTEKEN
+335 N

-348 PVEEKND
+348 SFIPSNDETEE
-355 NENELINLFTE
+355 LANLFTE
-366 NGVDYYNFTKADQDR
+366 NGVDYYKFTATDQDR
-381 LKANY
+381 LKSNY

-405 DEIYESADIFTTS
+405 DAIYDSADLFTTS

-445 ALPFINSFDLNE
+445 ALPLINSFDLNE
-457 VIKSYGP
+457 VVKSYGP

>member
-11 KLKAIISELEDKKS
+11 KLKAIISELETKKS
-25 ECESVLDDVK
+25 ECEKVLDEVK

-43 EAKRYKVDVDSA
+43 EAKGYKVDVDSA

-131 KKDKEIKTERLSNYT
+131 KKDKDIKTERLDNYT

-154 ELNRIIDFASENPDN
+154 ELNRIIDFSSENPEN
-169 LIFEPTYEVKKYED
+169 LVIEPTFEVKKYD
-183 VNLDSPVFDEISQMD
+183 NVNLDSPVFDEISQMD
-198 EPDEEEETT
+198 EPEDEETETSS
-207 ASVSEPEPEVKTLE
+207 AVKEEVKTEE
-221 EPATTDYQKID
+221 EPVSDYQKID

-244 ASIFGTGLDDEE
+244 ASIFGTGLDDDDHKKSEPVVPSKEEVIEE
-256 EKTDLKEPATEPE
+256 EP
-269 VHTESEKSE
+269 
-278 ESVLQEKKEESKDE
+278 SKDE
-292 SLNIFDH
+292 VKDEPVSNVLNIFEH
-299 ENVSDGGFSFG
+299 ENVSDSDGSFSFD
-310 GLSEADLNMEPEV
+310 GLSEADLNAEPETPLDDKKV
-323 EPEPVTTDNTMN
+323 EVKD
-335 STDTEKEN
+335 N

-348 PVEEKND
+348 SVTPSNYETEE
-355 NENELINLFTE
+355 LANLFTE
-366 NGVDYYNFTKADQDR
+366 NGVDYYKFTATDQDR
-381 LKANY
+381 LKSNY

-405 DEIYESADIFTTS
+405 DSIYDSADLFTTS

-445 ALPFINSFDLNE
+445 ALPLINSFDLNE
-457 VIKSYGP
+457 VVKSYGP

>member
-1 MINLINEINS
+1 MINLIKEINS
-11 KLKAIISELEDKKS
+11 KLKAIISELETKKS
-25 ECESVLDDVK
+25 ECEKVLDEVK

-43 EAKRYKVDVDSA
+43 EAKGYKVDVDNA
-55 KDKIKTLEE
+55 KEKIKSLEE

-131 KKDKEIKTERLSNYT
+131 KKDKEIKTERLDNYT

-154 ELNRIIDFASENPDN
+154 ELNRIIDFSSENPEN
-169 LIFEPTYEVKKYED
+169 LVIEPTFEVKKYD
-183 VNLDSPVFDEISQMD
+183 NVNLDSPVFDEISQMD
-198 EPDEEEETT
+198 EPEDEETETSS
-207 ASVSEPEPEVKTLE
+207 AVKEEVKTEE
-221 EPATTDYQKID
+221 EPVSDYQKID

-244 ASIFGTGLDDEE
+244 ASIFGTGLDDDDHKESEPVAPFKEEVTEE
-256 EKTDLKEPATEPE
+256 EPSKGE
-269 VHTESEKSE
+269 V
-278 ESVLQEKKEESKDE
+278 KDE
-292 SLNIFDH
+292 PVSNDLNIFEH
-299 ENVSDGGFSFG
+299 ENVSDGDGSFSFD
-310 GLSEADLNMEPEV
+310 GLSEADLNAEPEAPLDDKKV
-323 EPEPVTTDNTMN
+323 EVKD
-335 STDTEKEN
+335 N

-348 PVEEKND
+348 SVTPSNDETEE
-355 NENELINLFTE
+355 LANLFTE
-366 NGVDYYNFTKADQDR
+366 NGVDYYKFTATDQDR
-381 LKANY
+381 LKSNY

-405 DEIYESADIFTTS
+405 DAIYDSADLFTTS

-445 ALPFINSFDLNE
+445 ALPLINSFDLNE
-457 VIKSYGP
+457 VVKSYGP

>member
-1 MINLINEINS
+1 MINLIKEINS
-11 KLKAIISELEDKKS
+11 KLKAIISELETKKS
-25 ECESVLDDVK
+25 ECEKVLDDVK

-43 EAKRYKVDVDSA
+43 EAKGYKVDVDNA
-55 KDKIKTLEE
+55 KEKIKSLEE

-131 KKDKEIKTERLSNYT
+131 KKDKEIKTERLDNYT

-154 ELNRIIDFASENPDN
+154 ELNRIIDFASENPEN
-169 LIFEPTYEVKKYED
+169 LVIEPTFEVKKYD
-183 VNLDSPVFDEISQMD
+183 NVNLDSPVFDEISQMD
-198 EPDEEEETT
+198 EPEDEETETSS
-207 ASVSEPEPEVKTLE
+207 AVKEEVKTE
-221 EPATTDYQKID
+221 EKPVSDYQKID

-244 ASIFGTGLDDEE
+244 ASIFGTGLDDDDHKESEPVAPFREEVTEE
-256 EKTDLKEPATEPE
+256 EP
-269 VHTESEKSE
+269 
-278 ESVLQEKKEESKDE
+278 SKDE
-292 SLNIFDH
+292 VKDESVSNDLNIFEH
-299 ENVSDGGFSFG
+299 ENVSDGDGSFSFD
-310 GLSEADLNMEPEV
+310 GLSEADLNAEPEAPLDDKKV
-323 EPEPVTTDNTMN
+323 EVKD
-335 STDTEKEN
+335 N

-348 PVEEKND
+348 SVTPSNDETEE
-355 NENELINLFTE
+355 LANLFTE
-366 NGVDYYNFTKADQDR
+366 NGVDYYKFTATDQDR
-381 LKANY
+381 LKSNY

-405 DEIYESADIFTTS
+405 DSIYDSADLFTTS

-445 ALPFINSFDLNE
+445 ALPLINSFDLNE
-457 VIKSYGP
+457 VVKSYGP

>member
-1 MINLINEINS
+1 MINLIKEINS
-11 KLKAIISELEDKKS
+11 KLKAIISELETKKS
-25 ECESVLDDVK
+25 ECEKVLDEVK

-43 EAKRYKVDVDSA
+43 EAKGYKVDVDNA
-55 KDKIKTLEE
+55 KEKIKSLEE

-131 KKDKEIKTERLSNYT
+131 KKDKEIKTERLDNYT

-154 ELNRIIDFASENPDN
+154 ELNRIIDFSSENPEN
-169 LIFEPTYEVKKYED
+169 LVIEPTFEVKRYD
-183 VNLDSPVFDEISQMD
+183 NVNLDSPVFDEISQMD
-198 EPDEEEETT
+198 EPEDEETEISSAVKE
-207 ASVSEPEPEVKTLE
+207 EVKTEE
-221 EPATTDYQKID
+221 EPVSDYQKID

-244 ASIFGTGLDDEE
+244 ASIFGTGLDDDHKESEPVVPSKEEVTEE
-256 EKTDLKEPATEPE
+256 EP
-269 VHTESEKSE
+269 
-278 ESVLQEKKEESKDE
+278 SKDE
-292 SLNIFDH
+292 VKDEPVSNDLNIFEH
-299 ENVSDGGFSFG
+299 ENVSDGDGSFSFD
-310 GLSEADLNMEPEV
+310 GLSEADLNAEPEAPLDDKKV
-323 EPEPVTTDNTMN
+323 EVKD
-335 STDTEKEN
+335 N

-348 PVEEKND
+348 SVTPSNDETEE
-355 NENELINLFTE
+355 LANLFTE
-366 NGVDYYNFTKADQDR
+366 NGVDYYKFTATDQDR
-381 LKANY
+381 LKSNY

-405 DEIYESADIFTTS
+405 DSIYDSADLFTTS

-445 ALPFINSFDLNE
+445 ALPLINSFDLNE
-457 VIKSYGP
+457 VVKSYGP

>member
-1 MINLINEINS
+1 MINLIKEINS
-11 KLKAIISELEDKKS
+11 KLKAIISELETKKS
-25 ECESVLDDVK
+25 ECEKVLDDVK

-43 EAKRYKVDVDSA
+43 EAKGYKVDVDNA
-55 KDKIKTLEE
+55 KEKIKSLEE

-131 KKDKEIKTERLSNYT
+131 KKDKEIKTERLDNYT

-154 ELNRIIDFASENPDN
+154 ELNRIIDFASENPEN
-169 LIFEPTYEVKKYED
+169 LVIEPTFEVKKYD
-183 VNLDSPVFDEISQMD
+183 NVNLDSPVFDEISQMD
-198 EPDEEEETT
+198 EPEDEETE
-207 ASVSEPEPEVKTLE
+207 ASSAVKEEVKTEE
-221 EPATTDYQKID
+221 EPVSDYQKID

-244 ASIFGTGLDDEE
+244 ASIFGTGLDDDDHKKSEPVVPSKEEVIEE
-256 EKTDLKEPATEPE
+256 EP
-269 VHTESEKSE
+269 
-278 ESVLQEKKEESKDE
+278 SKDE
-292 SLNIFDH
+292 VKDETVSNVLNIFEH
-299 ENVSDGGFSFG
+299 ENVSDSDGSFSFD
-310 GLSEADLNMEPEV
+310 GLSEADLNAEPETPLDDKKV
-323 EPEPVTTDNTMN
+323 EVKD
-335 STDTEKEN
+335 N

-348 PVEEKND
+348 SVTPSNDETEE
-355 NENELINLFTE
+355 LANLFTE
-366 NGVDYYNFTKADQDR
+366 NGVDYYKFTATDQDR
-381 LKANY
+381 LKSNY

-405 DEIYESADIFTTS
+405 DSIYDSADLFTTS

-445 ALPFINSFDLNE
+445 ALPLINSFDLNE
-457 VIKSYGP
+457 VVKSYGP

>member
-1 MINLINEINS
+1 MINLIKEINS
-11 KLKAIISELEDKKS
+11 KLKAIISELETKKS
-25 ECESVLDDVK
+25 ECEKVLDEVK

-43 EAKRYKVDVDSA
+43 EAKGYKVDVDNA
-55 KDKIKTLEE
+55 KEKIKSLEE

-131 KKDKEIKTERLSNYT
+131 KKDKEIKTERLDNYT

-154 ELNRIIDFASENPDN
+154 ELNSIIDFSSENPEN
-169 LIFEPTYEVKKYED
+169 LVIEPTFEVKKYD
-183 VNLDSPVFDEISQMD
+183 NVNLDSPVFDEISQMD
-198 EPDEEEETT
+198 EPEDEETETSS
-207 ASVSEPEPEVKTLE
+207 AVKEEVKTEE
-221 EPATTDYQKID
+221 EPVSDYQKID

-244 ASIFGTGLDDEE
+244 ASIFGTGLDDDDHKESEPVAPFKEEVTEE
-256 EKTDLKEPATEPE
+256 EP
-269 VHTESEKSE
+269 
-278 ESVLQEKKEESKDE
+278 SKDE
-292 SLNIFDH
+292 VKDEPVSNDLNIFEH
-299 ENVSDGGFSFG
+299 ENVSDGDGSFSFD
-310 GLSEADLNMEPEV
+310 GLSEADLNAEPEAPLDDKKV
-323 EPEPVTTDNTMN
+323 EVKD
-335 STDTEKEN
+335 N

-348 PVEEKND
+348 SVTPSNDETEE
-355 NENELINLFTE
+355 LANLFTE
-366 NGVDYYNFTKADQDR
+366 NGVDYYKFTATDQDR
-381 LKANY
+381 LKSNY

-405 DEIYESADIFTTS
+405 DSIYDSADLFTTS

-445 ALPFINSFDLNE
+445 ALPLINSFDLNE
-457 VIKSYGP
+457 VVKSYGP

>member
-11 KLKAIISELEDKKS
+11 KLKAIISELETKKS
-25 ECESVLDDVK
+25 ECEKVLDEVK

-43 EAKRYKVDVDSA
+43 EAKGYKVDVDNA
-55 KDKIKTLEE
+55 KEKIKSLEE

-131 KKDKEIKTERLSNYT
+131 KKDKEIKTERLDNYT

-154 ELNRIIDFASENPDN
+154 ELNRIIDFSSENPEN
-169 LIFEPTYEVKKYED
+169 LVIEPTFEVKKYD
-183 VNLDSPVFDEISQMD
+183 NVNLDSPVFDEISQMN
-198 EPDEEEETT
+198 EPEDEETETSS
-207 ASVSEPEPEVKTLE
+207 AVKEEVKTEE
-221 EPATTDYQKID
+221 EPVSDYQKID

-244 ASIFGTGLDDEE
+244 ASIFGTGLDDDHKKSEPLVPSKEEVTEE
-256 EKTDLKEPATEPE
+256 EP
-269 VHTESEKSE
+269 
-278 ESVLQEKKEESKDE
+278 SKDE
-292 SLNIFDH
+292 VKDEPVSNDLNIFEH
-299 ENVSDGGFSFG
+299 ENVSDGDGSFSFD
-310 GLSEADLNMEPEV
+310 GLSEADLNAEPEAPLDDKKV
-323 EPEPVTTDNTMN
+323 EVKD
-335 STDTEKEN
+335 N

-348 PVEEKND
+348 SVTPSNDETEE
-355 NENELINLFTE
+355 LANLFTE
-366 NGVDYYNFTKADQDR
+366 NGVDYYKFTATDQDR
-381 LKANY
+381 LKSNY

-405 DEIYESADIFTTS
+405 DSIYDSADLFTTS

-445 ALPFINSFDLNE
+445 ALPLINSFDLNE
-457 VIKSYGP
+457 VVKSYGP

>member
-11 KLKAIISELEDKKS
+11 KLKAIISELETKKS
-25 ECESVLDDVK
+25 ECEKVLDEVK

-43 EAKRYKVDVDSA
+43 EAKGYKVDVDNA
-55 KDKIKTLEE
+55 KEKIKSLEE

-131 KKDKEIKTERLSNYT
+131 KKDKEIKTERLDNYT

-154 ELNRIIDFASENPDN
+154 ELNRIIDFSSENPEN
-169 LIFEPTYEVKKYED
+169 LVIEPTFEVKKYD
-183 VNLDSPVFDEISQMD
+183 NVNLDSPVFDEISQMD
-198 EPDEEEETT
+198 EPEDEETETSS
-207 ASVSEPEPEVKTLE
+207 AVKEEVKTEE
-221 EPATTDYQKID
+221 EPVSDYQKID

-244 ASIFGTGLDDEE
+244 ASIFGTGLDDDDHKESEPVAPFREEVTEE
-256 EKTDLKEPATEPE
+256 EP
-269 VHTESEKSE
+269 
-278 ESVLQEKKEESKDE
+278 SKDE
-292 SLNIFDH
+292 VKDEPVSNDLNIFEH
-299 ENVSDGGFSFG
+299 ENVSDGDGSFSFD
-310 GLSEADLNMEPEV
+310 GLSEADLNAEPEV
-323 EPEPVTTDNTMN
+323 PLDDKKVEVKD
-335 STDTEKEN
+335 N

-348 PVEEKND
+348 SVTPSNDETEE
-355 NENELINLFTE
+355 LANLFTE
-366 NGVDYYNFTKADQDR
+366 NGVDYYKFTATDQDR
-381 LKANY
+381 LKSNY

-405 DEIYESADIFTTS
+405 DSIYDSADLFTTS

-445 ALPFINSFDLNE
+445 ALPLINSFDLNE
-457 VIKSYGP
+457 VVKSYGP

>member
-1 MINLINEINS
+1 MINLIKEINS
-11 KLKAIISELEDKKS
+11 KLKAIISELETKKS
-25 ECESVLDDVK
+25 ECEKVLDEVK

-43 EAKRYKVDVDSA
+43 EAKGYKVDVDNA
-55 KDKIKTLEE
+55 KEKIKSLEE

-131 KKDKEIKTERLSNYT
+131 KKDKEIKTERLDNYT

-154 ELNRIIDFASENPDN
+154 ELNRIIDFSSENPEN
-169 LIFEPTYEVKKYED
+169 LVIEPTFEVKKYD
-183 VNLDSPVFDEISQMD
+183 NVNLDSPVFDEISQMD
-198 EPDEEEETT
+198 EPEDEETETSS
-207 ASVSEPEPEVKTLE
+207 AVKEEVKTEE
-221 EPATTDYQKID
+221 EPVSDYQKID

-244 ASIFGTGLDDEE
+244 ASIFGTGLDDDDHKESEPVASSKQEVTEE
-256 EKTDLKEPATEPE
+256 EP
-269 VHTESEKSE
+269 
-278 ESVLQEKKEESKDE
+278 SKDE
-292 SLNIFDH
+292 VKDEPVSNDLNIFEH
-299 ENVSDGGFSFG
+299 ENVSDGDGSFSFD
-310 GLSEADLNMEPEV
+310 GLSEADLNAEPEAPLDDKKV
-323 EPEPVTTDNTMN
+323 EVKD
-335 STDTEKEN
+335 N

-348 PVEEKND
+348 SVTPSNDETEE
-355 NENELINLFTE
+355 LANLFTE
-366 NGVDYYNFTKADQDR
+366 NGVDYYKFTATDQDR
-381 LKANY
+381 LKSNY

-405 DEIYESADIFTTS
+405 DAIYDSADLFTTS

-445 ALPFINSFDLNE
+445 ALPLINSFDLNE
-457 VIKSYGP
+457 VVKSYGP

>member
-11 KLKAIISELEDKKS
+11 KLKAIISELETKKS
-25 ECESVLDDVK
+25 ECEKVLDDVK

-43 EAKRYKVDVDSA
+43 EAKGYKVDVDNA
-55 KDKIKTLEE
+55 KEKIKSLEE

-131 KKDKEIKTERLSNYT
+131 KKDKEIKTERLDNYT

-154 ELNRIIDFASENPDN
+154 ELNRIIDFSSENPEN
-169 LIFEPTYEVKKYED
+169 LVIEPTFEVKKYD
-183 VNLDSPVFDEISQMD
+183 NVNLDSPVFDEISQMD
-198 EPDEEEETT
+198 EPEDEETETSS
-207 ASVSEPEPEVKTLE
+207 AVKEEVKTEE
-221 EPATTDYQKID
+221 EPVSDYQKID

-244 ASIFGTGLDDEE
+244 ASIFGTGLDDDDHKKSEPVVPSKEEVTEE
-256 EKTDLKEPATEPE
+256 EP
-269 VHTESEKSE
+269 
-278 ESVLQEKKEESKDE
+278 SKDE
-292 SLNIFDH
+292 VKDEPVSNDLNIFEH
-299 ENVSDGGFSFG
+299 ENVSDGDGSFSFD
-310 GLSEADLNMEPEV
+310 GLSEADLNAEPEAPLDDKKV
-323 EPEPVTTDNTMN
+323 EVKD
-335 STDTEKEN
+335 N

-348 PVEEKND
+348 SITPSNDETEE
-355 NENELINLFTE
+355 LANLFTE
-366 NGVDYYNFTKADQDR
+366 NGVDYYKFTATDQDR
-381 LKANY
+381 LKSNY

-405 DEIYESADIFTTS
+405 DAIYDSADLFTTS

-445 ALPFINSFDLNE
+445 ALPLINSFDLNE
-457 VIKSYGP
+457 VVKSYGP